1 MAIRG
6 LRHIRMAGTMRIRS
20 RFARRGAAFAA
31 AAVFAGCLCAQA
43 DEPGLPHLVRKDGRH
58 ALIVDGAPFL
68 ILGAQSNNSSAWPAT
83 LPRVWSAIER
93 AQANTLEVPVYWEQL
108 EPERG
113 KFDYSVV
120 DQLLSGAR
128 EHRVRLVLL
137 WFGTWKNGSSHYLPM
152 WLKRQPEL
160 CPRIIGRDGRRVDS
174 PSPHSPALLEA
185 DTRAFSALMRH
196 LREADPRH
204 TVIMVQV
211 ENEPGSWNTVR
222 DYSPAAQK
230 LFTSPVPA
238 ELLKAL
244 GREGRAG
251 GDWAAVFGRDADEFF
266 QAWSVARFIGQVAAA
281 GKAEYPLPL
290 YVNAA
295 LRDPLTQPAASTYES
310 GGATDN
316 VLDIWK
322 AAAPA
327 VDVLAPDIYMNDSEH
342 YLKVVDLYSRPDN
355 ALFIPETIGSAAGT
369 RFCYAALARGAIG
382 WSPFG
387 IDSPNRNANAAG
399 DALDPIAINCRVLNP
414 MMREVAQWAFEGRL
428 HAAVE
433 ESDGRQQTLA
443 LGRWQAAVAFGPA
456 TFGFGR
462 SPKGNP
468 EPVGRVLVAQ
478 LGEDEFMVT
487 GYLCRVDFR
496 AADPVSGAQRDFLR
510 VEEGAYEGGVFH
522 PARIWNGDET
532 DWGLN
537 FGSAPQV
544 LRVQLGTY

>member
-1 MAIRG
+1 MK
-6 LRHIRMAGTMRIRS
+6 RS
-20 RFARRGAAFAA
+20 FRSALGGIAFL
-31 AAVFAGCLCAQA
+31 AAVVLTGCLTAQA
-43 DEPGLPHLVRKDGRH
+43 DDSTLPHLVWKDGRH

-68 ILGAQSNNSSAWPAT
+68 ILGAQSHNSSAWPAT
-83 LPRVWSAIER
+83 LPKVWSAIET
-93 AQANTLEVPVYWEQL
+93 AQVNTLEVPVYWEQL
-108 EPERG
+108 EPEQG
-113 KFDYSVV
+113 KFDYSIV
-120 DQLLSGAR
+120 DQLLTGAR
-128 EHRVRLVLL
+128 EHKVRLVLL

-160 CPRIIGRDGRRVDS
+160 CPRIIGKDGRRVDS
-174 PSPHSPALLEA
+174 PSPHAPALLEA
-185 DTRAFSALMRH
+185 DSRAFRALMRH
-196 LREADPRH
+196 LKEADPPH

-230 LFTSPVPA
+230 LFTAPVPA

-244 GREGRAG
+244 GKDG
-251 GDWAAVFGRDADEFF
+251 GDWTAVFGRDADEFF

-290 YVNAA
+290 YCNAA
-295 LRDPLTQPAASTYES
+295 LRDPLTQPAASSYES
-310 GGATDN
+310 GGPTDN

-327 VDVLAPDIYMNDSEH
+327 VDVLAPDIYMDNSAH
-342 YLKVVDLYSRPDN
+342 YLKVLELYSRPDN
-355 ALFIPETIGSAAGT
+355 ALFVPETIGSPTGT
-369 RFCYAALARGAIG
+369 RYCYAALARGAIG

-387 IDSPNRNANAAG
+387 IDSPPRSATAAGTLPAG
-399 DALDPIAINCRVLNP
+399 DAAVNPLAINCRVLGP
-414 MMREVAQWAFEGRL
+414 MMREVAQWSFEGRL

-433 ESDGRQQTLA
+433 EKDEHQQTLA
-443 LGRWQAAVAFGPA
+443 LGRWQADITFGPP
-456 TFGFGR
+456 TWGYGR
-462 SPKGNP
+462 NPKGNA

-478 LGEDEFMVT
+478 LGENEFLVT
-487 GYLCRVDFR
+487 GYLCRVDFKIAD
-496 AADPVSGAQRDFLR
+496 AASGAQRDFLR
-510 VEEGAYEGGVFH
+510 VEEGGYEGGVFR
-522 PARIWNGDET
+522 PVRIWNGDET

>member
-1 MAIRG
+1 MK
-6 LRHIRMAGTMRIRS
+6 RS
-20 RFARRGAAFAA
+20 FRSALGGIAFL
-31 AAVFAGCLCAQA
+31 AAVVLTGCLTAQA
-43 DEPGLPHLVRKDGRH
+43 DDSTLPHLVWKDGRH

-83 LPRVWSAIER
+83 LPKVWSAIEA
-93 AQANTLEVPVYWEQL
+93 AQVNTLEVPVYWEQF
-108 EPERG
+108 EPEQG
-113 KFDYSVV
+113 KFDYSIV
-120 DQLLSGAR
+120 DQLLTGAR
-128 EHRVRLVLL
+128 EHKVRLVLL

-160 CPRIIGRDGRRVDS
+160 CPRIIGKDGRRVDS
-174 PSPHSPALLEA
+174 PSPHAPALLEA
-185 DTRAFSALMRH
+185 DSRAFRALMRH
-196 LREADPRH
+196 LKEADPPH

-230 LFTSPVPA
+230 LFTAPVPA

-244 GREGRAG
+244 GKDG
-251 GDWAAVFGRDADEFF
+251 GDWTAVFGRDADEFF

-290 YVNAA
+290 YCNAA
-295 LRDPLTQPAASTYES
+295 LRDPLTQPAASSYES
-310 GGATDN
+310 GGPTDN

-327 VDVLAPDIYMNDSEH
+327 VDVLAPDIYMDNSAH
-342 YLKVVDLYSRPDN
+342 YLKVLELYSRPDN
-355 ALFIPETIGSAAGT
+355 ALFVPETIGSPTGT
-369 RFCYAALARGAIG
+369 RYCYAALARGAIG

-387 IDSPNRNANAAG
+387 IDSPPRSATAAGTLPAG
-399 DALDPIAINCRVLNP
+399 DAAVNPLAINCRVLGP
-414 MMREVAQWAFEGRL
+414 MMREVAQWSFEGRL

-433 ESDGRQQTLA
+433 EKDEHQQTLA
-443 LGRWQAAVAFGPA
+443 LGRWQADITFGPP
-456 TFGFGR
+456 TWGYGR
-462 SPKGNP
+462 NPKGNA

-478 LGEDEFMVT
+478 LGENEFLVT
-487 GYLCRVDFR
+487 GYLCRVDFKIAD
-496 AADPVSGAQRDFLR
+496 AASGAQRDFLR
-510 VEEGAYEGGVFH
+510 VEEGGYEGGVFR
-522 PARIWNGDET
+522 PVRIWNGDET